1 VTSHEPEPGEASAT
15 RLRHL
20 EAISEAALAHL
31 DFEDLVEELLT
42 RVTEIL
48 GADTAAV
55 LLRDR
60 ETEELV
66 ARAARGLEEEVEAEV
81 RIPIGRGF
89 AGRIA
94 AERLAIIIDDVDHAD
109 ILNPIL
115 REKGLRAL
123 LGVPLVVQGE
133 VIGVMHVGRLQMP
146 GFGPEHAELL
156 QAAGDRIALA
166 IDHARVYGEVV
177 EAHQRAEAAAEE
189 LRRLES
195 ITEAALA
202 HMSLGDLLGALL
214 ARLRD
219 VLGTDTIAVMLVDE
233 ETQELVS
240 RAALGLD
247 EWLEA
252 NARIPLGEGFS
263 GRIATDALPG
273 VLEDVQGTPGATAFA
288 SSGIGSL
295 IGAPLVVEG
304 RTTGVLT
311 AGTWERREFDPR
323 DVALLERAAD
333 RIALAIEHAR
343 LYDAEREARAEA
355 EAAAERIRRIES
367 ITEVALHH
375 IALDEDVV
383 ERLLSRVLLVLDAD
397 TAALSISETAKQSVV
412 ARAPDGTTER
422 IERDVEL
429 PPGGGFAGLV
439 AERGEPVSVSDVES
453 IDIVSPLLRESQ
465 ITSLLGVP
473 LILEGEVLGTLHI
486 GTVGRR
492 AFGDADLSLLE
503 LAGERLA
510 VALDRSRMY
519 EREHFVAETLQ
530 RSLLPERL
538 PEIPGALV
546 ASRYLPGEGEAIGGD
561 WYDVIPL
568 RDGRFVLA
576 MGDVVS
582 RGVHAASVMGQLRNA
597 LRAYALDGHAP
608 PSVLGRLHAITRTM
622 EGRELATLVYV
633 LFEPSS
639 GTLTYGGAGHPPPVV
654 IRADGETVLLEDGRG
669 PPLGAVADAL
679 YSEAT
684 ARLGPGDTLLLYT
697 DGIVERRDMWIDE
710 GLVLLTA
717 QARAAA
723 GWEPDRILDRLTTA
737 LLEDGIAHDDVAL
750 LALRTE
756 PAPGGV
762 LRLTLEA
769 DPTVLSGMRQSLRD
783 WLAAV
788 GADEDA
794 TYDVLVAATEA
805 SANAVE
811 HAYGPVDATF
821 ELEARSLRGGEIVL
835 VVRDSGSWRPPR
847 GHNRGRG
854 TLLMQQ
860 LMDDFEVTTG
870 DAGTEVR
877 MSKRLAREM
886 VA

>member
-1 VTSHEPEPGEASAT
+1 VAGHQPDHGDASAT
-15 RLRHL
+15 RLRQL
-20 EAISEAALAHL
+20 AAISEAALAHL
-31 DFEDLVEELLT
+31 DFEDLVEELLS

-94 AERLAIIIDDVDHAD
+94 AEQLAIIIDDVDHAD

-133 VIGVMHVGRLQMP
+133 VIGVMHVGRLRMP
-146 GFGPEHAELL
+146 GFEPDDAELL

-177 EAHQRAEAAAEE
+177 AARHEAEAVADD
-189 LRRLES
+189 LRRLET

-202 HMSLGDLLGALL
+202 HMSLDDLLEALL
-214 ARLRD
+214 ERLRD
-219 VLGTDTIAVMLVDE
+219 LIGTDTVAVMLVDDD
-233 ETQELVS
+233 TGELVA
-240 RAALGLD
+240 RAGLGLD
-247 EWLEA
+247 RWLTE
-252 NARIPLGEGFS
+252 NPRIPLGEGFS
-263 GRIATDALPG
+263 GRIASEARSD
-273 VLEDVQGTPGATAFA
+273 VLEDVQAQPGATAFA

-295 IGAPLVVEG
+295 LGAPLVVEG
-304 RTTGVLT
+304 RTIGVLT
-311 AGTWERREFDPR
+311 VGTWEPRPFAGR

-333 RIALAIEHAR
+333 RMALAIAHAR
-343 LYDAEREARAEA
+343 LYDAEREARTEA
-355 EAAAERIRRIES
+355 ELAAERIRRIES

-383 ERLLSRVLLVLDAD
+383 ERLLSRVLTVLDAD

-412 ARAPDGTTER
+412 ARAPDGTAER

-439 AERGEPVSVSDVES
+439 AERGEPVAVTDVES
-453 IDIVSPLLRESQ
+453 IDIVSPLLRESL

-473 LILEGEVLGTLHI
+473 LTVGGKVLGTLHI

-492 AFGDADLSLLE
+492 TFDESDLSLLE

-538 PEIPGALV
+538 PQVPGAVV
-546 ASRYLPGEGEAIGGD
+546 ASRYLPGEGEAVGGD
-561 WYDVIPL
+561 WYDVIGL

-582 RGVHAASVMGQLRNA
+582 RGVRAASVMGQLRNA
-597 LRAYALDGHAP
+597 LRAYALDGHP
-608 PSVLGRLHAITRTM
+608 PPAVLGRLHAITRTM
-622 EGRELATLVYV
+622 EGGELATLVYA
-633 LFEPSS
+633 LFDPAT
-639 GTLTYGGAGHPPPVV
+639 GTLVYGGAGHPPPVV
-654 IRADGETVLLEDGRG
+654 IRSDGTVVLLEEGRG
-669 PPLGAVADAL
+669 PPLGAVADTL
-679 YSEAT
+679 YTDAT
-684 ARLGPGDTLLLYT
+684 TRLGPGDTLLLYT

-710 GLVLLTA
+710 GLELL
-717 QARAAA
+717 QAEARTAA
-723 GWEPDRILDRLTTA
+723 GWEPEQVLDRLTTT
-737 LLEDGIAHDDVAL
+737 LLEGGTAHDDVAL

-756 PAPGGV
+756 PAPGGL
-762 LRLTLEA
+762 LRLTFDA

-788 GADEDA
+788 GADEDD

-805 SANAVE
+805 AANAVE
-811 HAYGPVDATF
+811 HAYGPIDATF
-821 ELEARSLRGGEIVL
+821 EIEAQALRGGELVV

-870 DAGTEVR
+870 EAGTEVR
-877 MSKRLAREM
+877 MSKRLVREM

>member
-1 VTSHEPEPGEASAT
+1 VDGEERQIGDASSE

-31 DFEDLVEELLT
+31 DFEALIDELLH
-42 RVTEIL
+42 RVTQIL
-48 GADTAAV
+48 RADTAAV
-55 LLRDR
+55 LLRDPDS
-60 ETEELV
+60 EELV
-66 ARAARGLEEEVEAEV
+66 ARAARGLEEEVEAKV

-123 LGVPLVVQGE
+123 LGVPLLVQGE

-146 GFGPEHAELL
+146 GFEPDDAELL
-156 QAAGDRIALA
+156 QAAADRIALA
-166 IDHARVYGEVV
+166 IDHSRAYAEVQEARHAAE
-177 EAHQRAEAAAEE
+177 EAFEE
-189 LRRLES
+189 LRRLEA
-195 ITEAALA
+195 ITEAALS
-202 HMSLGDLLGALL
+202 HLSLDDLLEALL
-214 ARLRD
+214 ERLRD
-219 VLGTDTIAVMLVDE
+219 LIATDTVAVMLIDP
-233 ETQELVS
+233 TGDELVT

-247 EWLEA
+247 EWLA
-252 NARIPLGEGFS
+252 THPRIPLGEGFS
-263 GRIATDALPG
+263 GRIASELRAEA
-273 VLEDVQGTPGATAFA
+273 LEDVQAMPGATAFGATGIA
-288 SSGIGSL
+288 SL
-295 IGAPLVVEG
+295 LGAPLVIEG
-304 RTTGVLT
+304 RAIGVLT
-311 AGTWERREFDPR
+311 VGTWERRTFGER
-323 DVALLERAAD
+323 DRALLERGAD
-333 RIALAIEHAR
+333 RMALAIEHSR
-343 LYDAEREARAEA
+343 LYEAEREARAEA

-383 ERLLSRVLLVLDAD
+383 ERLLSRVLTVLDAD
-397 TAALSISETAKQSVV
+397 TAALSISESGTQSVIV
-412 ARAPDGTTER
+412 RAPDGTTEE
-422 IERDVEL
+422 IERDIEL
-429 PPGGGFAGLV
+429 PPGGGFAGFV
-439 AERGEPVSVSDVES
+439 EQRAEPVAVTDIES
-453 IDIVSPLLRESQ
+453 IDIYSPLLREAR

-473 LILEGEVLGTLHI
+473 LKLEGKVLGTLHI

-492 AFGDADLSLLE
+492 TFDDSDLNLLE

-538 PEIPGALV
+538 PEVPGAAI
-546 ASRYLPGEGEAIGGD
+546 ASRYLPGEGEAVGGD

-582 RGVHAASVMGQLRNA
+582 RGVRAASVMGQLRNA
-597 LRAYALDGHAP
+597 LRAYALDGHDPRA
-608 PSVLGRLHAITRTM
+608 VLSRLHGITRTID
-622 EGRELATLVYV
+622 GRELATLVYAI
-633 LFEPSS
+633 FDPSA
-639 GTLTYGGAGHPPPVV
+639 GTLTYGSAGHPPPVV
-654 IRADGETVLLEDGRG
+654 IGADGDAVLLEEGRG
-669 PPLGAVADAL
+669 PPLGAIADPMYVQAVA
-679 YSEAT
+679 E
-684 ARLGPGDTLLLYT
+684 LGPGATLLLYT

-710 GLVLLTA
+710 GLVLLQA

-723 GWEPDRILDRLTTA
+723 GWEPDKLLDRLTAA
-737 LLEDGIAHDDVAL
+737 LLEGGRAQDDVAL
-750 LALRTE
+750 LALRTA
-756 PAPGGV
+756 PAPGGI
-762 LRLTLEA
+762 LRLTFDA

-783 WLAAV
+783 WLAAA
-788 GADEDA
+788 GAGEDA

-805 SANAVE
+805 AANAVE

-821 ELEARSLRGGEIVL
+821 ELEARVQRDGHIAL

-870 DAGTEVR
+870 ETGTEVR
-877 MSKRLAREM
+877 MSKRLAREL

>member
-1 VTSHEPEPGEASAT
+1 MTGHESDPGEAAT
-15 RLRHL
+15 ARLRHL

-48 GADTAAV
+48 RADTAAV

-94 AERLAIIIDDVDHAD
+94 AEQLAIIIDDVDHAD

-123 LGVPLVVQGE
+123 LGVPLVVQGD

-146 GFGPEHAELL
+146 GFEPDDAELL

-177 EAHQRAEAAAEE
+177 QARREAEAAAEE
-189 LRRLES
+189 LRRLET

-202 HMSLGDLLGALL
+202 HMSMDDLLGALL
-214 ARLRD
+214 VRLRD
-219 VLGTDTIAVMLVDE
+219 LIGTDTVAVMLVDE
-233 ETQELVS
+233 ATQELTT

-247 EWLEA
+247 EWLET
-252 NARIPLGEGFS
+252 NRRIALGEGFS
-263 GRIATDALPG
+263 GRIAADARPD

-295 IGAPLVVEG
+295 LGAPLVVEG
-304 RTTGVLT
+304 KTIGVLT
-311 AGTWERREFDPR
+311 AGTWERREFGPR
-323 DVALLERAAD
+323 DLPLLTRAAD
-333 RIALAIEHAR
+333 RMALAIEHAR
-343 LYDAEREARAEA
+343 LYDAERAARAEA

-383 ERLLSRVLLVLDAD
+383 ERLLSRVLAVLDAD
-397 TAALSISETAKQSVV
+397 TAALSISETGKQSVV

-422 IERDVEL
+422 IERDIEL

-439 AERGEPVSVSDVES
+439 AERAEPVAVSDIES
-453 IDIVSPLLRESQ
+453 IDVVSPLLRESKL
-465 ITSLLGVP
+465 TSLLGVP
-473 LILEGEVLGTLHI
+473 LMIEDQVLGTLHI

-492 AFGDADLSLLE
+492 TFGDADLNLLE

-538 PEIPGALV
+538 PEVPGALV
-546 ASRYLPGEGEAIGGD
+546 ASRYLPGEGEAVGGD
-561 WYDVIPL
+561 WYDVIGL

-582 RGVHAASVMGQLRNA
+582 RGVRAASVMGQLRNA
-597 LRAYALDGHAP
+597 LRAYALDGHP
-608 PSVLGRLHAITRTM
+608 PASVLGRLHAITRTM

-633 LFEPSS
+633 VFEAST
-639 GTLTYGGAGHPPPVV
+639 GAVTYGGAGHPPPVV
-654 IRADGETVLLEDGRG
+654 IRADGDVVLLEEGRG
-669 PPLGAVADAL
+669 PPLGAVADPL
-679 YSEAT
+679 YAEAT
-684 ARLGPGDTLLLYT
+684 TQLGPGDTLLLYT

-710 GLVLLTA
+710 GLELL
-717 QARAAA
+717 QAEARTAA
-723 GWEPDRILDRLTTA
+723 GWEPDRVLDRLTSA
-737 LLEDGIAHDDVAL
+737 LLAGGTAHDDVAL

-756 PAPGGV
+756 PEPGGL
-762 LRLTLEA
+762 LRLTFDA
-769 DPTVLSGMRQSLRD
+769 DPAVLAGMRQSLRD

-788 GADEDA
+788 GATEDD

-805 SANAVE
+805 AANAVE
-811 HAYGPVDATF
+811 HAYGPIDATF
-821 ELEARSLRGGEIVL
+821 ELEARALPGGEIAV

-870 DAGTEVR
+870 EAGTEVR
-877 MSKRLAREM
+877 MSKRVAQEM